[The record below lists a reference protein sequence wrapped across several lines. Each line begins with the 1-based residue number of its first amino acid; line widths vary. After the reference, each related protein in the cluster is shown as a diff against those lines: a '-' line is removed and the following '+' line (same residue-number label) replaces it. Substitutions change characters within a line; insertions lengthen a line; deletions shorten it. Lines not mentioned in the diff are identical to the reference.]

1 MLEFN
6 KQNSIM
12 HSGIKELII
21 DDLQK
26 KLLEAERRIHDFEE
40 RSRRGN
46 LIFLGLERKDNE
58 MAECELTVEQF
69 MMEKLGLA

>member
-1 MLEFN
+1 
-6 KQNSIM
+6 M

-40 RSRRGN
+40 RLRRNN

-58 MAECELTVEQF
+58 MAEWELTVQQF